1 MYDFH
6 IFKVI
11 IKVYIACLK
20 KKKKK
25 NSHVTAGHKQ
35 IGPLSL
41 KATMVT
47 RLVTQTPSTH
57 GFPKKLH
64 AK

>member
-11 IKVYIACLK
+11 IKVYIACL
-20 KKKKK
+20 KKK

-57 GFPKKLH
+57 GLPKKLH

>member
-1 MYDFH
+1 MHKY
-6 IFKVI
+6 
-11 IKVYIACLK
+11 IKHLLQYLHEVDNHC
-20 KKKKK
+20 
-25 NSHVTAGHKQ
+25 HVTAGHKQ

-47 RLVTQTPSTH
+47 RLVTQTLSTH
-57 GFPKKLH
+57 GLPQKLH